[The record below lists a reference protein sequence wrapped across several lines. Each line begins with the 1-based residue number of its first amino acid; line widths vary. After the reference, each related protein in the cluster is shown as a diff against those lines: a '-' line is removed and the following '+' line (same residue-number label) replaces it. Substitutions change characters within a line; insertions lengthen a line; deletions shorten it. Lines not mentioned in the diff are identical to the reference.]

1 MTQTKKAATRLP
13 WLICSHRGG
22 APKCRQCA
30 QPTEMGAILRGCL
43 SLSMYHG
50 RSCAIDELQSEKLR
64 AMRAGR
70 HFGLQHVGSLIRS
83 PSLISLPSTEAA
95 KFLATCLD
103 EARPMVL
110 TLQPQVRG
118 DGREP
123 QGS

>member
-1 MTQTKKAATRLP
+1 MSTVRTAHGDGSHLARLP
-13 WLICSHRGG
+13 QL
-22 APKCRQCA
+22 
-30 QPTEMGAILRGCL
+30 E
-43 SLSMYHG
+43 SMYHG
-50 RSCAIDELQSEKLR
+50 RSCAIDELQSEKLG

-83 PSLISLPSTEAA
+83 PSLISLLSTEAA

-110 TLQPQVRG
+110 TLEPQVRG
-118 DGREP
+118 DRRDP